1 LNRRLKPVWVQP
13 LDGFPPPPVGSLQRR
28 VDRPACVGESE
39 IPDPGRQPASGEQRD
54 LENFERLD
62 RLVRSLLERY
72 SALQAETSGLRS
84 QLEERDARVRAL
96 EEQVLEMNQVRQD
109 VGKRLDD
116 LITQIDHLDAQVAG
130 SGD

>member
-1 LNRRLKPVWVQP
+1 
-13 LDGFPPPPVGSLQRR
+13 
-28 VDRPACVGESE
+28 
-39 IPDPGRQPASGEQRD
+39 
-54 LENFERLD
+54 
-62 RLVRSLLERY
+62 
-72 SALQAETSGLRS
+72 LQAETFGLRS

>member
-1 LNRRLKPVWVQP
+1 M
-13 LDGFPPPPVGSLQRR
+13 
-28 VDRPACVGESE
+28 
-39 IPDPGRQPASGEQRD
+39 
-54 LENFERLD
+54 
-62 RLVRSLLERY
+62 
-72 SALQAETSGLRS
+72 QAETSGLRS

-130 SGD
+130 TGG